1 MVNIILLLQILKKYT
16 NIKNTNYLCILAHGG
31 AMHNIE
37 NSSANIA
44 ASQNYMSFGD
54 LKLARSYKVCRDHGH
69 EITAYAG
76 KC

>member
-1 MVNIILLLQILKKYT
+1 
-16 NIKNTNYLCILAHGG
+16 
-31 AMHNIE
+31 MHNIE

-44 ASQNYMSFGD
+44 ASQNHMSFGD